1 MDILYLIDRLDN
13 LIASSRRMPLLNQII
28 VKESDI
34 LSVIDQMRTSIP
46 EEIKQ
51 ARRVIQEK
59 ERILAQAQAEATQL
73 LARAREE
80 TERAMKREG
89 LLRAAEERSQELLDD
104 AARQSQAQVQRAEA
118 NAEHLKTDADT
129 YVTETL
135 RALRD
140 HLLSIETDVGHT
152 ILSIERGLESME
164 APIEPPDMVPPMEDL
179 PERYEEAPP
188 TTNMRPRRSLLATD
202 TMGDSYP

>member
-59 ERILAQAQAEATQL
+59 ERI
-73 LARAREE
+73 
-80 TERAMKREG
+80 
-89 LLRAAEERSQELLDD
+89 
-104 AARQSQAQVQRAEA
+104 
-118 NAEHLKTDADT
+118 
-129 YVTETL
+129 
-135 RALRD
+135 
-140 HLLSIETDVGHT
+140 
-152 ILSIERGLESME
+152 
-164 APIEPPDMVPPMEDL
+164 
-179 PERYEEAPP
+179 
-188 TTNMRPRRSLLATD
+188 
-202 TMGDSYP
+202 